1 MTGFLGTRL
10 PLHDLLV
17 SSNEGKVVCPCT
29 SRLYKSIQRRSDVT
43 VITGSPGDHYHR
55 KYQDEMRKTNQLMAA
70 IRVIRVEAARQTTE
84 AERTILQVC
93 NRVLKRVR

>member
-1 MTGFLGTRL
+1 
-10 PLHDLLV
+10 
-17 SSNEGKVVCPCT
+17 
-29 SRLYKSIQRRSDVT
+29 VT
-43 VITGSPGDHYHR
+43 EPGDYYQR
-55 KYQDEMRKTNQLMAA
+55 KYRKEMMKTNLLMAA